1 MTMVLRPYIG
11 IHKIFLHENNPDA
24 QTAAALA
31 KQTSELRRA
40 YKHKQN
46 QTWAPARAI
55 NKCCASKRL

>member
-46 QTWAPARAI
+46 QT
-55 NKCCASKRL
+55 